1 MRHRGSV
8 GAVPDIPNTPKRGR
22 PAAASREDVLAAAM
36 QRYLRGERVDVQAIA
51 LGLGLGRATVY
62 RWFGGRDGLM
72 GEVLARAADPVL
84 DLARAEARGQGGRAL
99 LDTFDRFNRGI
110 IGAPALRQYVEQE
123 REAALRVITSGA
135 GVVEPHL
142 VRRIAELIEEQVRR
156 GAYAPPVEPEIL
168 AYAIVRLAEAF
179 LFSDVAAGIRGDVD
193 RLRDVEA
200 ALLGV
205 SSRPPRPR
213 PGSRAAAPRSSGT
226 RIPSRSR
233 SSGGRPA

>member
-1 MRHRGSV
+1 M
-8 GAVPDIPNTPKRGR
+8 PDTPTTPKRGR

-36 QRYLRGERVDVQAIA
+36 HRYLRGERVDVQAIA

-72 GEVLARAADPVL
+72 GEVLARAADPLL
-84 DLARAEARGQGGRAL
+84 DVARAEARGRGGRAL

-123 REAALRVITSGA
+123 REAALRVITSGG

-142 VRRIAELIEEQVRR
+142 VGRIAELIEEQVSR
-156 GAYAPPVEPEIL
+156 GAYEPPVEPETL

-179 LFSDVAAGIRGDVD
+179 LFSDVAAGISGDVD

-213 PGSRAAAPRSSGT
+213 PGSEAAAPRSSGT
-226 RIPSRSR
+226 RSPSRSR
-233 SSGGRPA
+233 SSGGRPG